1 MTLRPVYLTLAD
13 VTFATG
19 ISRMQLY
26 RLIHQD
32 LLKSDVIA
40 GRRRVEVD
48 SLEAYLGRSIALPK
62 RVAAE

>member
-26 RLIHQD
+26 RLINAGQ
-32 LLKSDVIA
+32 LQSALVA
-40 GRRRVEVD
+40 GRRRIAVD
-48 SLEAYLGRSIALPK
+48 SLESYLGRPIALPK
-62 RVAAE
+62 RIAAE